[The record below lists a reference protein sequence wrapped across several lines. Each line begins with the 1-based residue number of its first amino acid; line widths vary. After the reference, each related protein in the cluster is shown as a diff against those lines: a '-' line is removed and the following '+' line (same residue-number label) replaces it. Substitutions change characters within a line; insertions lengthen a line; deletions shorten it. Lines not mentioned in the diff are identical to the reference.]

1 MPVLPF
7 WQCHPNSPRQS
18 ETQFITMA
26 GPSNPLKAALVLL
39 IHCLLGIVFVN
50 FRQAAVIPPPAHNL
64 IAPLISLLIPAL
76 PLSACSSFNLGH
88 NLFVCVLRA
97 AYYRDASETTK
108 TSRSN
113 LTAYDFTHYLH
124 LVFLLPSL
132 LWCTFFFCTR
142 LSLKSFFVNIFSLK
156 RPFFFDL
163 LFSHYSLLL
172 QISLHFPIL
181 KNWYPI
187 FSLPVLFWMLRLRGD
202 DKQLRHSGCRW
213 KCNIS
218 DHRVPVAGFSWRC
231 FMHILVLCIK
241 RAGSGE
247 KKKESCNAAK
257 NAFMLEAGRKS
268 FLCQ

>member
-142 LSLKSFFVNIFSLK
+142 LSLKSFFVNIFSLN
-156 RPFFFDL
+156 RPFFFWSSILTL
-163 LFSHYSLLL
+163 LPSSPNFPTFSH
-172 QISLHFPIL
+172 L
-181 KNWYPI
+181 KKLIPN
-187 FSLPVLFWMLRLRGD
+187 FLTTRPVLNVKTQR
-202 DKQLRHSGCRW
+202 RW
-213 KCNIS
+213 
-218 DHRVPVAGFSWRC
+218 
-231 FMHILVLCIK
+231 
-241 RAGSGE
+241 
-247 KKKESCNAAK
+247 
-257 NAFMLEAGRKS
+257 
-268 FLCQ
+268 